1 MTEDLTI
8 RLQGVSAAPLPPVQW
23 NQAEVEAWL
32 AERVEIYRGR
42 VYGPDNIKDAKKD
55 RAEVNRI
62 EKELAAA
69 QKKVQDMYKRPVEA
83 FAAEMKRLRG
93 IAGEISDAIDA
104 QVKQVEEAERQER
117 RAALEEAYREQ
128 IGAEL
133 AELVPFDR
141 LLNPKWLNKSLPAS
155 TARKEL
161 LTRIETVRAEME
173 HLREAAGEDFPA
185 VQRAYL
191 TDLDLYTAL
200 AFLRKTREMHQ
211 AQIRAQAA
219 REAEEQARASAPI
232 VVPPTAEEREARQA
246 GREQA
251 QANAC
256 ITSEGRLDFAE
267 MAQQAAPRYHAA
279 LEITYTP
286 GQGRA
291 LVDFLRASG
300 IEYKII
306 TK

>member
-8 RLQGVSAAPLPPVQW
+8 RLQGVSAAPPPPVQW

-42 VYGPDNIKDAKKD
+42 VYGPDGIKDAKKD
-55 RAEVNRI
+55 RAEVNQI
-62 EKELAAA
+62 EKKLAAA
-69 QKKVQDMYKRPVEA
+69 QKKVQDMYKQPVEA
-83 FAAEMKRLRG
+83 FAAEMNRLRG

-117 RAALEEAYREQ
+117 RAALEEVYREQ

-173 HLREAAGEDFPA
+173 NLRAVCGEDFPRI
-185 VQRAYL
+185 QRTYL
-191 TDLDLYTAL
+191 ERLDVNA
-200 AFLRKTREMHQ
+200 AFADFRRLQEMRQ
-211 AQIRAQAA
+211 AQARAQAA
-219 REAEEQARASAPI
+219 REAEKQARASVPV

-256 ITSEGRLDFAE
+256 VTAEGRLDFAE
-267 MAQQAAPRYHAA
+267 MAQQAAPRYHAV
-279 LEITYTP
+279 LDITYTAQ
-286 GQGRA
+286 QGRS
-291 LVDFLRASG
+291 LMDFLRASG
-300 IEYKII
+300 IKYEII

>member
-42 VYGPDNIKDAKKD
+42 VYGPDSIKDAKKD

-117 RAALEEAYREQ
+117 RAALEEAYREH

-185 VQRAYL
+185 AQRAYL

-200 AFLRKTREMHQ
+200 AFLRKVREMRQ

-219 REAEEQARASAPI
+219 REAEEQARAAAPM
-232 VVPPTAEEREARQA
+232 VVPPSPEERQARQD
-246 GREQA
+246 GREMA
-251 QANAC
+251 RAAAC
-256 ITSEGRLDFAE
+256 ITPEGRLDFAE
-267 MAQQAAPRYHAA
+267 MAQQTALRYHAV
-279 LEITYTP
+279 LEITYTAR
-286 GQGRA
+286 QGRS
-291 LVDFLRASG
+291 LMDFLQAAG
-300 IEYKII
+300 IEYKIV